1 MNAEF
6 FAALD
11 ALRDET
17 GIPKQYMLE
26 KIETA
31 LVTAFKRDSGNSN
44 VKVHLDEEKKEMKV
58 FQLKEVV
65 ETVENPALQIDLE
78 GAQKIS
84 RRYEIGSIAEVE
96 FKPKDFGRISA
107 QTAKQVIIQGIREAE
122 RGLLIK
128 EYESKKEELISAVVY
143 KIDPPTGNAILDIGK
158 GDAMLVKSEQIP
170 GEEIKEGD
178 RIKVYVIEVKNQ
190 TKGPLITLSRKH
202 AGLVKRLFELEVP
215 EISDGTVIINSIARE
230 PGMRTKIAVSSQN
243 PDVDPVGSCI
253 GAKGGRINAVVGEL
267 GDEKCIGA
275 KGGRINAVVG
285 ELGDEKIDVIKY
297 SDNPA
302 EYIKSALSP
311 AEVIEVTVNEAER
324 SSHVAVDAS
333 QLSLAIGKEGQNA
346 RLAAKLTGYKIDIK
360 TSQ

>member
-1 MNAEF
+1 MNVEF

-11 ALRDET
+11 ALQEET
-17 GIPKQYMLE
+17 GISKQYMME

-44 VKVHLDEEKKEMKV
+44 VKVYLNENKKEMKV
-58 FQLKEVV
+58 FQLKDVV
-65 ETVENPALQIDLE
+65 ETVENPALQIDLAE
-78 GAQKIS
+78 AQKIN
-84 RRYEIGSIAEVE
+84 RRYTIGSVAELE

-143 KIDPPTGNAILDIGK
+143 KIDPLSGNAILDIGK
-158 GDAMLVKSEQIP
+158 GEAMLIKSEQIP

-190 TKGPLITLSRKH
+190 AKGPLITLSRKH
-202 AGLVKRLFELEVP
+202 AGLVRRLFEFEVP
-215 EISDGTVIINSIARE
+215 EIGDGTVIINSIARE
-230 PGMRTKIAVSSQN
+230 PGSRTKIAVSSQN
-243 PDVDPVGSCI
+243 ADVDPVGSCI
-253 GAKGGRINAVVGEL
+253 GAKGSRINAVVGEL
-267 GDEKCIGA
+267 GA
-275 KGGRINAVVG
+275 
-285 ELGDEKIDVIKY
+285 EKIDVIKY
-297 SDNPA
+297 SEDPA
-302 EYIKSALSP
+302 EYIKAALSP
-311 AEVIEVTVNEAER
+311 AEVLEVGVDEKEKSCR
-324 SSHVAVDAS
+324 AVVEAS

-360 TSQ
+360 TSAAIE

>member
-267 GDEKCIGA
+267 GDEK
-275 KGGRINAVVG
+275 
-285 ELGDEKIDVIKY
+285 IDVIKY